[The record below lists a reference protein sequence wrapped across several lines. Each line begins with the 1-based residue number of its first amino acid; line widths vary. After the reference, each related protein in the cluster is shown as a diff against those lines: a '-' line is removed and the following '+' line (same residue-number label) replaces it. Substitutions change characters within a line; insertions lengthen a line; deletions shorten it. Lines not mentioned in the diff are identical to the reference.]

1 MNDDKLLKIA
11 VEIDDFLTRLIT
23 KYELDALVWVTL
35 VSIVFVILVELV
47 VR

>member
-1 MNDDKLLKIA
+1 MNNDEDYYKRKLRRTNEMIMP
-11 VEIDDFLTRLIT
+11 
-23 KYELDALVWVTL
+23 LVWVTL